1 MSVKSAI
8 AIINGQQYTLTYN
21 AQTKNYEATITAPA
35 KSSYT
40 LSGHY
45 YPVTVKATDLAG
57 NSVTVNDT
65 DSTLGA
71 SCHLQVKEKVAP
83 ASKITAPT
91 SGALTANN
99 KPTITWTITD
109 DDSGVNPDTITLS
122 IDGTKVTA
130 AFTKTVITGG
140 YSCSYTPGTALAD
153 GAHTITVGASDYDG
167 NKATD
172 VSVSFRV
179 LATAP
184 VLSITSPE
192 DGTWFNK
199 AAVSFA
205 GTTDAKS
212 LTVKVGSGTAQNVTI
227 TNGTFSGNLTLTA
240 EGSNTVTFVATSESG
255 VTTTITRK
263 LNLDTHAP
271 VIDSITLT
279 PNPVDAGKTFV
290 LSVHVTD

>member
-57 NSVTVNDT
+57 NSVTVNDA
-65 DSTLGA
+65 DSTLGS

-122 IDGTKVTA
+122 IDGAKVTA
-130 AFTKTVITGG
+130 AFTKAAITGG

-153 GAHTITVGASDYDG
+153 GTHTITVGASDYDG

-192 DGTWFNK
+192 DGAWFNK
-199 AAVSFA
+199 VAVSFA
-205 GTTDAKS
+205 GTTDAKT
-212 LTVKVGSGTAQNVTI
+212 LTAKVGSGAAQNVAI
-227 TNGTFSGNLTLTA
+227 TNGTFSGSLTLTA

-255 VTTTITRK
+255 VTTTINRK